1 MGGRWEVTTNFA
13 FAPHVSDTPPAECHD
28 VAKKKKILDKMLE
41 NEVSQQTIVV
51 TYRYLRKLQMT
62 RSNLFSKGQIIYY
75 KLE

>member
-1 MGGRWEVTTNFA
+1 MTNFG

-28 VAKKKKILDKMLE
+28 VTKKKKILEETPE

-51 TYRYLRKLQMT
+51 TYSYLRKLQMT
-62 RSNLFSKGQIIYY
+62 QSNLFSNGWTIYY